1 MRPSRPNMRTSEVD
15 IKKLQTSDSLQ
26 KVSIFRVQNHVTK
39 KNCFPTDDARR
50 HSDLRRNFEFR
61 ISNFKYYIFLIVS
74 NLWWRFIKEWRQLYV
89 LRALMMDADISIRRA
104 ASWLVLRKP
113 PTSERIQVKQF
124 IICLQSIPIVR
135 TQPHQADTQQPPTRA
150 LRHCEAHW
158 ETSLENI
165 CSIIEGMR

>member
-1 MRPSRPNMRTSEVD
+1 MRPSRPNMRTSAVD

-26 KVSIFRVQNHVTK
+26 KVSIFRVQNHFTK

-50 HSDLRRNFEFR
+50 HSDLEISNFEFR
-61 ISNFKYYIFLIVS
+61 ISNIIFFQSVS
-74 NLWWRFIKEWRQLYV
+74 NLWWRFIDEWWQLFEVSV
-89 LRALMMDADISIRRA
+89 LMTDTNISIRRA
-104 ASWLVLRKP
+104 ASWLVLHKS
-113 PTSERIQVKQF
+113 PTSERIQVKQY
-124 IICLQSIPIVR
+124 ILCLQSIPIVR

-158 ETSLENI
+158 KTSLENI